1 MIETAKGIPEF
12 QENGYLPH
20 KCYEV
25 TLDDIKEKLVDNFPD
40 SKTRQS
46 RFDCFMEFYEE
57 LLKNVKSCIR
67 ILINGSFVSNEINPY
82 DVDFVIILDGN
93 SLTEDESNYL
103 IEKVIYKKE
112 LRKEYDNLKERV
124 KKGEIDYPSLYEL
137 GLYEYG
143 CDFFPVLKYYPNQ
156 IEYVDYLQ
164 RKIYWIKFWGHSRE
178 QYPKGFLNLK
188 VNYEED

>member
-1 MIETAKGIPEF
+1 MIGITKGIPEF

-20 KCYEV
+20 NCYEV
-25 TLDDIKEKLVDNFPD
+25 TLDEIKEKLVDNFPD

-46 RFDCFMEFYEE
+46 RFDSFMEFYKE

-67 ILINGSFVSNEINPY
+67 ILIDGSFVSNKLNPY

-93 SLTEDESNYL
+93 NLTEDESNYL

-112 LRKEYDNLKERV
+112 LREEYDNLKEKV
-124 KKGEIDYPSLYEL
+124 KKGEIEYSYLYNLE
-137 GLYEYG
+137 LYEYG

-156 IEYVDYLQ
+156 IEYAD
-164 RKIYWIKFWGHSRE
+164 
-178 QYPKGFLNLK
+178 
-188 VNYEED
+188 